1 MGFKRIIIVADGPLQ
16 YVPFG
21 ALPVPSEANAKAASS
36 GQLLPPLIADYEV
49 VYEPSASVLALIRS
63 EPRRT
68 APGTVAVIAD
78 PVFSKQDERVQSGTQ
93 VDNQSNAVSH
103 EDTQYLKVFRDA
115 GDIGSVGGSLRL
127 IRLTHSRKEAEAIV
141 AVAAP
146 GSSLSALDF
155 DASRTKA
162 LSEELRQF
170 RIVHLATHGIL
181 DSANPD
187 LSGLV
192 FSLVDK
198 EGKPARGFLRLGDI
212 YNLNLPADLVVLSA
226 CQTALGPAAK
236 SEGLTG
242 LTRGFMYAGAARVVA
257 SLWKVDD
264 AATAELMKRFYTY
277 MLDKKMP
284 AAEALRRA
292 QLDISTSTEEWRPS
306 FYWAGFVLQGEWN

>member
-1 MGFKRIIIVADGPLQ
+1 
-16 YVPFG
+16 
-21 ALPVPSEANAKAASS
+21 
-36 GQLLPPLIADYEV
+36 V
-49 VYEPSASVLALIRS
+49 VYEPSASVLALIRRDS
-63 EPRRT
+63 RRA

-78 PVFSKQDERVQSGTQ
+78 PVFSNRDERVHSGVKIDTAM
-93 VDNQSNAVSH
+93 NAVSL
-103 EDTQYLKVFRDA
+103 EDTVYLKSFRDA
-115 GDIGSVGGSLRL
+115 GDIGSVDGSLRL
-127 IRLTHSRKEAEAIV
+127 VRLTYSRKEAEAIV

-155 DASRTKA
+155 DASRATA

-170 RIVHLATHGIL
+170 KIVHLATHGIL
-181 DSANPD
+181 DSANPE

-198 EGKPARGFLRLGDI
+198 EGKPTRGFLRLGDI

-226 CQTALGPAAK
+226 CETAIGPEFK

-277 MLDKKMP
+277 MLDQKLP

-292 QLDISTSTEEWRPS
+292 QLDISTLKEEWRPS